1 MKTELLLSF
10 AIAVDLAA
18 AYTPDASALNAA
30 TGTQLSAASVN
41 SAVPADPADAGASQA
56 AVLRAQILLDRAHF
70 SPGEIDAAYG
80 GNMRKAIT
88 AYQQS
93 NSLPGN
99 GVLDAATWNRL
110 NEDDVPAL
118 AEYVI
123 TEADVA
129 GPFVS
134 IPSSMAGKSKLPALG
149 YGSALEALAEK
160 FHASPRLLR
169 RLNVSADFSRAGE
182 KISVPNVLSPEPM
195 PAAAKIVVDRSDAS
209 VSVLDAGGRI
219 LARYPASTG
228 SSYDPLPVGVWKIQ
242 GIARNPVFNYNPK
255 LFWDAKA
262 SSVKAKIAP
271 GPNNP
276 VGVVWIDLSKEHY
289 GIHGTPE
296 PSKIGKTESHG
307 CIRLS
312 NWNADALASAV
323 SPGMTALLQ
332 E

>member
-1 MKTELLLSF
+1 MKSTLYLSF
-10 AIAVDLAA
+10 AIGAALAA
-18 AYTPDASALNAA
+18 AYLPAASAIAA
-30 TGTQLSAASVN
+30 TTGSQLSAEAAN
-41 SAVPADPADAGASQA
+41 SAGPADPADAGAAQS

-80 GNMRKAIT
+80 GNMRKAIA
-88 AYQQS
+88 AYQQAK
-93 NSLPGN
+93 SLAVS
-99 GVLDAATWNRL
+99 GVLDTATWAML
-110 NEDDVPAL
+110 NKDDVPAL
-118 AEYVI
+118 TAYVI
-123 TEADVA
+123 TAADVA

-134 IPSSMAGKSKLPALG
+134 VPASMAGKAKLTALA
-149 YGSALEALAEK
+149 YGSALEALGEK

-169 RLNVSADFSRAGE
+169 RLNATADFTRAGE
-182 KISVPNVLSPEPM
+182 TISVPNVLSPEPL
-195 PAAAKIVVDRSDAS
+195 PAAAKVVVDRSDAS
-209 VSVLDAGGRI
+209 VSLLDADGKI
-219 LARYPASTG
+219 LARFPASTG
-228 SSYDPLPVGVWKIQ
+228 SRYDPLPVGAWKIN
-242 GIARNPVFNYNPK
+242 GVARNPVFNYNPK

-262 SSVKAKIAP
+262 SSVKAKIPA

-312 NWNADALASAV
+312 NWNAESVATAV

>member
-1 MKTELLLSF
+1 MKTTMIF
-10 AIAVDLAA
+10 IFTILAA
-18 AYTPDASALNAA
+18 LIAATATAASAFTSTSGDA
-30 TGTQLSAASVN
+30 LSMDSVN
-41 SAVPADPADAGASQA
+41 SQSATDPADQS

-70 SPGEIDAAYG
+70 SPGEIDAAFG
-80 GNMRKAIT
+80 GNMRKAIA
-88 AYQQS
+88 AYQKS
-93 NSLPGN
+93 KSLSVSGD
-99 GVLDAATWNRL
+99 LDAATWSLL
-110 NEDDVPAL
+110 NKDDAPAL
-118 AEYVI
+118 AAYVI
-123 TEADVA
+123 TAADIA
-129 GPFVS
+129 GPFVTV
-134 IPSSMAGKSKLPALG
+134 PASMSGKSKLPALD
-149 YGSALEALAEK
+149 YGSPEEALGEK
-160 FHASPRLLR
+160 FHASPMLLR
-169 RLNVSADFSRAGE
+169 RLNATADFTRAGE
-182 KISVPNVLSPEPM
+182 TIIVPNVLSPEPL
-195 PAAAKIVVDRSDAS
+195 PAAASVVVDRSDAAIYL
-209 VSVLDAGGRI
+209 LDVDGKI

-228 SSYDPLPVGVWKIQ
+228 SSYDPLPVGAWKIQ
-242 GIARNPVFNYNPK
+242 GIAKNPIFNYNPK

-312 NWNADALASAV
+312 NWNADMLASAV